1 MRGLVRDARLVRL
14 RVVMPDV
21 SGSLAKVAQII
32 AEAGGNIVEVIHQRI
47 FGTSSVKSPEVEFLI
62 ETRDREHTDALARA
76 LADKGVK
83 AILL

>member
-1 MRGLVRDARLVRL
+1 
-14 RVVMPDV
+14 
-21 SGSLAKVAQII
+21 
-32 AEAGGNIVEVIHQRI
+32 VIHQRI